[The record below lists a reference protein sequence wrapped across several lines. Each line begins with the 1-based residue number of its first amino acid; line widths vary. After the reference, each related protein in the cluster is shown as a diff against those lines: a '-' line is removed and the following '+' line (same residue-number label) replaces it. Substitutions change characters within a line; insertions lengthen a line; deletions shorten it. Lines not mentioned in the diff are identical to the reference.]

1 MKEKLVADKYF
12 QSLCNKIS
20 KLPERFKSPMNT
32 NERISIKLV
41 VVKIANNILENRIV
55 TLKGK

>member
-1 MKEKLVADKYF
+1 MKEKVLADKYI
-12 QSLCNKIS
+12 QSLCNKNS
-20 KLPERFKSPMNT
+20 KLPERVKSPMNT

>member
-1 MKEKLVADKYF
+1 MKEKVVADKYI
-12 QSLCNKIS
+12 QSFCNKIS
-20 KLPERFKSPMNT
+20 KLPERVKSPMNT

-41 VVKIANNILENRIV
+41 VVKIANNILESRIV